1 MPKGP
6 RKFQFSFTKD
16 GLTRYAGLMLFH
28 QFCKSIGLRY
38 FLQHYVRWP
47 DYYYR
52 SYHPADIFLTHLF
65 SIVVGIGRIEN
76 TQSLY
81 HNGLIPPL
89 LGFSDFPHRDTLRE
103 FLRRFNATHLKSL
116 QSAHDTLRS
125 KLFHRM
131 QLGYTAIIDTD
142 TTPLTVFG
150 HQQETASGYNPKY
163 HGKHSYSPLLSSEGT
178 TGLSLGILLRPGN
191 FHSSAGAL
199 DFLKI
204 ILQKLPSSIAATR
217 VRLRLDGGFYD
228 KDIIHFLDKEEYRY
242 IISAK
247 MTRPL
252 RKKIVGARYHQFSQQ
267 WEASRFTYTPF
278 HWNQRHQFVAIR
290 CPINQ
295 ENKERQQQ
303 LFTFKKY
310 IYPQALVSNLSLTPE
325 AIYRSYRGRANQ
337 ELLIRELKDSYYMA
351 KIPSRAFYANAAYM
365 EIITWA
371 YDLVLAFQYLCLPSQ
386 YQHWNIATLRR
397 ELWWLPAEWVKRE
410 NRNMLLLP
418 QKYHYQKLFT
428 KIQRTISKLKPIF

>member
-1 MPKGP
+1 MSKGP
-6 RKFQFSFTKD
+6 RKFQFSFTKS
-16 GLTRYAGLMLFH
+16 GLTRYAGLMLFY

-38 FLQHYVRWP
+38 FLQHYVHWP
-47 DYYYR
+47 DYHYR
-52 SYHPADIFLTHLF
+52 NYHPADIFLTHIF
-65 SIVVGIGRIEN
+65 SIVAGIGRIEN

-89 LGFSDFPHRDTLRE
+89 LGFTDFPHRNTLRE
-103 FLRRFNATHLKSL
+103 FLQRFNAAHLKSL

-125 KLFHRM
+125 KLFHHL
-131 QLGYTAIIDTD
+131 QLGYTAIVDTD

-163 HGKHSYSPLLSSEGT
+163 HGKPSYSPLLSSEGT
-178 TGLSLGILLRPGN
+178 TGLSLGIMLRPGN
-191 FHSSAGAL
+191 FHSSEGAL

-252 RKKIVGARYHQFSQQ
+252 RIKMASASYHQFAPG
-267 WEASRFTYTPF
+267 WEAAQFSYTPF
-278 HWNQRHQFVAIR
+278 RWDQSHQFIAIR
-290 CPINQ
+290 RPI
-295 ENKERQQQ
+295 EIEAEKQQQ
-303 LFTFKKY
+303 LFTFKRY
-310 IYPQALVSNLSLTPE
+310 SYHNTLVTNLTLTPE
-325 AIYRSYRGRANQ
+325 AIYRSYRKRANQ

-351 KIPSRAFYANAAYM
+351 KIPSRTFYANAAYM
-365 EIITWA
+365 EIILWA
-371 YDLVLAFQYLCLPSQ
+371 YDLVLAFQYLCLPLE

-397 ELWWLPAEWVKRE
+397 ELWWLPAEWVKRD
-410 NRNMLLLP
+410 NRNILLLP
-418 QKYHYQKLFT
+418 EKYHYQKLIT
-428 KIQRTISKLKPIF
+428 AVQKTISKLKPIF